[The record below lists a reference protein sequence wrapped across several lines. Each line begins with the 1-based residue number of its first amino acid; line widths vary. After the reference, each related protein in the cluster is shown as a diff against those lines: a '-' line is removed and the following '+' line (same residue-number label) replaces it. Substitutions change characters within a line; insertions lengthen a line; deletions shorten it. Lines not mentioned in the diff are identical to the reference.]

1 MLYNINHHEYIT
13 DSIVIE
19 IRRVKNMST
28 NTTAAPA
35 AKGKKKSGGGVFFT
49 IIVVLALLGGG
60 YYLVT
65 NFLLAPKHEIRI
77 EDKVIGTDS
86 TIQAF
91 LDEGFV
97 LCDVTGKIIDP
108 SGYTLDAK
116 EISYTTFYLGVS
128 SSAYSAKCSGVQITP
143 ANFSTGSQSLT
154 ECSVFEIKYS
164 PKFQDDGV
172 TVLVDGVDMNTVSL
186 DQWISFLKE
195 KSFPFS
201 AKDYDELSTGASTFA
216 SATKETHK
224 YSVDLDF
231 ESKADAS
238 NNLVYEYSFGSL
250 SIARDVQVEY
260 KTN

>member
-1 MLYNINHHEYIT
+1 MLYNINHLEYIT
-13 DSIVIE
+13 DSIVIG

-35 AKGKKKSGGGVFFT
+35 AKGKKKSGGVFFT

-91 LDEGFV
+91 LDDGFV
-97 LCDVTGKIIDP
+97 LCDVTGRIFDP

-116 EISYTTFYLGVS
+116 EICNDSFYLGVDPS
-128 SSAYSAKCSGVQITP
+128 TYSAKCSGVQITP

-164 PKFQDDGV
+164 PKFQDAGV
-172 TVLVDGVDMNTVSL
+172 TVLVDGTDMNTVAL
-186 DQWISFLKE
+186 DQWVSFLKE

-201 AKDYDELSTGASTFA
+201 AKDFDELSTGASTFA

-250 SIARDVQVEY
+250 SIARNVQVEY